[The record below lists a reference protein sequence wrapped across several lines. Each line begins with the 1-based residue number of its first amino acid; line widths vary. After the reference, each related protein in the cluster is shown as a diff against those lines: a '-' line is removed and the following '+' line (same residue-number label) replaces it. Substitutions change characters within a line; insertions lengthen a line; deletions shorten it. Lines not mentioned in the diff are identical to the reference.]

1 MMINNSVYKI
11 IGMGK
16 IYFKLH
22 DESTREV
29 RQVRHV
35 PNLKRNLISLGMM
48 DQRVGELSLNQVS

>member
-1 MMINNSVYKI
+1 MMGNNSVYKI

-48 DQRVGELSLNQVS
+48 DRSPFRFRG